1 MKDSAI
7 QLVDIVQQF
16 HKLAS
21 VGVMASASEWNEL
34 WRAMAAE
41 QPEFVAWLQTIR
53 GELMERNRNLCLLV
67 RLGFEP
73 YEMIN
78 LLGMGATNLCNI
90 RRRLL
95 KRLFGIDGTT
105 KAFDKRVRE
114 LALHHSGKFS
124 LL

>member
-53 GELMERNRNLCLLV
+53 GELMERNRNLRLKNLRKERNRFLLLKSLKKE
-67 RLGFEP
+67 R
-73 YEMIN
+73 N
-78 LLGMGATNLCNI
+78 
-90 RRRLL
+90 RLL
-95 KRLFGIDGTT
+95 LPKNQKKERNRHL
-105 KAFDKRVRE
+105 
-114 LALHHSGKFS
+114 
-124 LL
+124 